1 MRPDRTK
8 TGAVREIKMA
18 EPRTLDVQSFLD
30 ENPFSAFQWM
40 IFGLCFF
47 VVFLDGFDT
56 AAIGYI
62 APSLLSEWGFERS
75 ALAPVLSA
83 ALFGLATGALLSGPI
98 TDRVG
103 RRTMLVCSVT
113 IFGVACLASSFSGS
127 LSQLVAWRFVTGLG
141 LGSAMPNAVT
151 MMSEFLPTKWRATLT
166 NTMFCGFPLGAAFG
180 GFLAAWIIPQFGWR
194 SVLVFGG
201 LVPLVLAALIFGL
214 MPESVRY
221 MVASGASADRIRGV
235 LRRISPSANSATS
248 FVAREAKVSKATG
261 GLGIVFSQ
269 TYVVGTITLWTAYFM
284 GLVVFYAMINW
295 MPVLFK
301 DVGLST
307 TSASVVT
314 ALFPLGGVFAI
325 FAGWVMDRLNGNVT
339 VAICFGLTA
348 VALWAIGRSGGNIAA
363 LTVLVV
369 VAGVLLNT
377 AQTSLPSLAA
387 AFYPTRGRATGIAW
401 MMGLGRL
408 GGIAGS
414 FLVGELSARKLG
426 FDVIFLALALA
437 AIIAAFALLVK
448 QFATTHAATSIATS
462 KEGTLTH

>member
-1 MRPDRTK
+1 
-8 TGAVREIKMA
+8 MA
-18 EPRTLDVQSFLD
+18 EPRPLDVQSFLD
-30 ENPFSAFQWM
+30 ANRFSPFQWM
-40 IFGLCFF
+40 IFALCFF
-47 VVFLDGFDT
+47 VVFMDGFDT

-62 APSLLSEWGFERS
+62 APSLLTEWRFERA

-98 TDRVG
+98 MDRVG
-103 RRTMLVCSVT
+103 RRTMLICSVT
-113 IFGVACLASSFSGS
+113 IFGLACLASSFSEN
-127 LSQLVAWRFVTGLG
+127 LSQLIAWRFVTGLG
-141 LGSAMPNAVT
+141 LGSAMPSAVT

-201 LVPLVLAALIFGL
+201 IVPLVLAALIFGL

-221 MVASGASADRIRGV
+221 MAASGAPTDSIRVV
-235 LRRISPSANSATS
+235 LRRISTSALGATS
-248 FVAREAKVSKATG
+248 FVAREAKLSKASG
-261 GLGIVFSQ
+261 GLGIVFSRA
-269 TYVVGTITLWTAYFM
+269 YLVGSITLWTAYFM

-301 DVGLST
+301 DVGLT
-307 TSASVVT
+307 TISASVIT
-314 ALFPLGGVFAI
+314 ALFPLGGVFAV
-325 FAGWVMDRLNGNVT
+325 FAGWLMDRLNGNFT

-348 VALWAIGRSGGNIAA
+348 IALWGIGRSGGDIAA
-363 LTVLVV
+363 LTVTVV
-369 VAGVLLNT
+369 VAGVLLGT

-401 MMGLGRL
+401 MMGVGRF

-414 FLVGELSARKLG
+414 FVVGELSARKLG
-426 FDVIFLALALA
+426 FDAIFLALALA

-448 QFATTHAATSIATS
+448 QFASTDGASAVATS
-462 KEGTLTH
+462 KGGAVTH